1 MTIVPVHVRMFTP
14 LVALSK
20 TKQPS
25 FDVEWR
31 EGMTVA
37 DIVAAEGFSEQDAEA
52 IAAIVNSEQSEFD
65 RTLHD
70 GDEVEFIVNLQ
81 GGAGVDSPVEN
92 PARRVDTYH
101 QRSAK
106 HLQRCA
112 DEFADRQDAGEWDT
126 AAQMRAIASGLV
138 GKRLRFRAP
147 TA

>member
-1 MTIVPVHVRMFTP
+1 MPVHVRMFTT

-25 FDVEWR
+25 FDVDWR

-37 DIVAAEGFSEQDAEA
+37 EIVAAEGFSEQDAEA

-81 GGAGVDSPVEN
+81 GARAWIHWWRTCPIALTRPRAAHRIPTRTDGRIAVV
-92 PARRVDTYH
+92 RRV
-101 QRSAK
+101 Q
-106 HLQRCA
+106 
-112 DEFADRQDAGEWDT
+112 
-126 AAQMRAIASGLV
+126 AS
-138 GKRLRFRAP
+138 
-147 TA
+147 

>member
-1 MTIVPVHVRMFTP
+1 MTIVPVHVRMFTT

-52 IAAIVNSEQSEFD
+52 IAAIVNSEQSESD

-92 PARRVDTYH
+92 PARRVDTP
-101 QRSAK
+101 
-106 HLQRCA
+106 
-112 DEFADRQDAGEWDT
+112 
-126 AAQMRAIASGLV
+126 SG
-138 GKRLRFRAP
+138 GP
-147 TA
+147 